1 MFKATISEKELD
13 DFIRIYERHH
23 FTPISR
29 KEALILAL
37 EIKKLIY
44 KIYTI

>member
-1 MFKATISEKELD
+1 MFKSTISEKELD
-13 DFIRIYERHH
+13 NFIRIYERHH

-29 KEALILAL
+29 KEARILAQ

-44 KIYTI
+44 QIYKF